1 MVHIYH
7 GNGKGKTSAAV
18 GAAVRA
24 AGHSIPVVF
33 CQFLKDGM
41 SGEISVLEKIPGI
54 LVLFPEHFYGWTSKM
69 TPEELAAT
77 RKDCDE
83 MFGKA
88 IRTMTMILQNQPRA
102 LKAFEERRKK
112 SGIITR
118 EMNRPDIV
126 ALFVFD
132 EILDALNKELLDQ
145 DMLARFLLQLPENVE
160 VILTGRNPDVTILS
174 MADYVTNMVKDRHP
188 YDDGI
193 NARVGVEK

>member
-24 AGHSIPVVF
+24 AGHNIPVVF

-41 SGEISVLEKIPGI
+41 SGEISILEKIPGI
-54 LVLFPEHFYGWTSKM
+54 LVLFPEHFYGWTSNM
-69 TPEELAAT
+69 TSEELAAT

-88 IRTMTMILQNQPRA
+88 IRTMTMILQNQPKA

-118 EMNRPDIV
+118 EVNKPDIV

-132 EILDALNKELLDQ
+132 EILDAVNKELLDQ
-145 DMLARFLLQLPENVE
+145 DMLTRFLLQLPEYVE
-160 VILTGRNPDVTILS
+160 VILTGRNPDITILS

-193 NARVGVEK
+193 KARVGVEK

>member
-24 AGHSIPVVF
+24 AGHNIPVVF

-41 SGEISVLEKIPGI
+41 SGEISILEKIPGI
-54 LVLFPEHFYGWTSKM
+54 LVLFPEHFYGWTSNM
-69 TPEELAAT
+69 TSEELAAT

-88 IRTMTMILQNQPRA
+88 IRTMTMILQNQPKA

-118 EMNRPDIV
+118 EEHRPDIV

-132 EILDALNKELLDQ
+132 EILDAVNKELLDQ
-145 DMLARFLLQLPENVE
+145 DMLARFLLQLPEYVE
-160 VILTGRNPDVTILS
+160 VILTGRNPDITILS

-193 NARVGVEK
+193 KARVGVEK